1 MRRFPILAQ
10 LGGMFLVSISLLL
23 VLLGYTA
30 YQYTTA
36 GDTYENLLTHTS
48 ANMLLVSKAQ
58 DNMHNGIADLRG
70 FMAYGIGSYEQN
82 ARKGF
87 EESAERLKVFA
98 AGVKNPAVKAE
109 AAKLEKMLEDY
120 RLKMGQLMDARK
132 ANDPSFHTLLDEGR
146 VLSQQIDQQFDQ
158 TLALEEEYLK
168 KSTDELLAEQK
179 ATQRLVGVM
188 SAVIVLFVCGLAF
201 WYSRLVAGR
210 LNFVRNELDAV
221 SKFDLTETEYQA
233 VMNDEISDMAASMD
247 GMKNALRALVGHIG
261 RSSESLA
268 AASQELSAT
277 VEEQLRAGEIVS
289 NTISEVSSGSAQNTE
304 NITEMSATIQELS
317 ASTEEMNANAAEV
330 NGNTQNAVNEAAQ
343 GMGLLAQIVTQN
355 ETVSVSMSSITE
367 AANSLAKGSE
377 NIREIVTVIQNLAG
391 QTNLLALNA
400 AIEAARAGEAGRGFA
415 VVAEEVRKLAEQS
428 AESSRHIGD
437 IINKMTEDI
446 DVAVQHVS
454 KGNDEVAAG
463 KQVAANAQRGFEAII
478 EKLNT
483 VKTVVSQITYAVEE
497 SAKGTQAI
505 VGNVQNISAVAE
517 QTTASAETVAAA
529 AQEQSASMHE
539 INNNAES
546 LAKMAEELNSIISK
560 FKL

>member
-10 LGGMFLVSISLLL
+10 LGGMFLVSIFLLL

-58 DNMHNGIADLRG
+58 DDMHNGIADLRG

-87 EESAERLKVFA
+87 AESAERLKVFA

-132 ANDPSFHTLLDEGR
+132 ANDPSFNRLLDEGR
-146 VLSQQIDQQFDQ
+146 VLSQQIDRQFDQ

-201 WYSRLVAGR
+201 WYSRLVARR

-221 SKFDLTETEYQA
+221 SKFDLTATEYQA

-247 GMKNALRALVGHIG
+247 GMKDALRALVGYIG

-317 ASTEEMNANAAEV
+317 ASTEEMNANAVEV
-330 NGNTQNAVNEAAQ
+330 NGNTQNAVDEAAQ

-367 AANSLAKGSE
+367 AAHSLAKGSE